1 MINALIPVKTS
12 LPSVDSSELK
22 IARITGRQFI
32 AIFTWTHVR
41 SPIKQLINNYF
52 HFHRETRKLVRRKKR
67 GIGGTGLISSS
78 GTNMVK
84 GV

>member
-32 AIFTWTHVR
+32 AIFTWTHAR
-41 SPIKQLINNYF
+41 TKSDQ
-52 HFHRETRKLVRRKKR
+52 T
-67 GIGGTGLISSS
+67 
-78 GTNMVK
+78 TN
-84 GV
+84 

>member
-1 MINALIPVKTS
+1 MMINALIPVKTS

-32 AIFTWTHVR
+32 AIFTWTHARSWAR

-52 HFHRETRKLVRRKKR
+52 HFHRETRKLVRRKKGNWR
-67 GIGGTGLISSS
+67 DQRANQLVGY
-78 GTNMVK
+78 
-84 GV
+84 